1 MRKEWMAHFIYWL
14 RKEIKKNTWPHLDIK
29 SFFECT
35 TQNEIYENKMKFMKI
50 KWNLSWNLSSIMKF
64 ILECTTQYFRGM
76 GRERVRYRQLNSTYQ
91 GNER

>member
-35 TQNEIYENKMKFMKI
+35 TQNEIYENKMKF
-50 KWNLSWNLSSIMKF
+50 IMKSIF
-64 ILECTTQYFRGM
+64 NHEIYL
-76 GRERVRYRQLNSTYQ
+76 RVYNSIFQ
-91 GNER
+91 GYGQGAGEISTIKFDLPR